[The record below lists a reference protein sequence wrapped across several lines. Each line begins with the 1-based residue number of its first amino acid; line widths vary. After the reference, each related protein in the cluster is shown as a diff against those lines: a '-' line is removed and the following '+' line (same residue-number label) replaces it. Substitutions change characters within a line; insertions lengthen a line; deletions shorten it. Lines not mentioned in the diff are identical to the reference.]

1 MVVTGACG
9 SVVGGDVV
17 ISVCCG
23 VKWLRRSAGCKEVK
37 KSGILMCLCRLAL
50 VVTYG
55 LGQGIV

>member
-17 ISVCCG
+17 IS
-23 VKWLRRSAGCKEVK
+23 GCKEVK